1 MPIRDYLK
9 FVAANLRFVTF
20 GFFLAFGSSF
30 GQTFFIGTFG
40 PAIQMEFSLSHTS
53 WGTIYMVGTL
63 GSAALLPWTGKQIDR
78 FDLRPYTALVCILLT
93 IACGFTAFV
102 TTGVMLV
109 FAIFLLRQ
117 SGQGLMSHIAITSMA
132 RYFDRDRGRAVAI
145 ATLGFSTGEAFL
157 PFLAVF
163 AISVCGWRW
172 AYGGIAI
179 LLAVGLIPCVF
190 WLLRDYD
197 KRHQAYLARINA
209 PATPGGPFH
218 RSWTRTEVLKDIRFY
233 LLLPGILAPSLIVTA
248 MFFHHLNLA
257 DAKNWS
263 HAWITGSY
271 VIYAAA
277 AILTALASG
286 PLIDRF
292 GASRQVSIMLMPLT
306 VAMIVIAEFS
316 NPWIAWPYLILIGIN
331 VGVAHT
337 AVSVMWAEIYGVAHL
352 GAIKSLA
359 SALSVFASALGPVIA
374 GTLMDLGVSIEQVCL
389 IFSAYTV
396 FGAVLIIVAL
406 TRPRVSVPKRFY

>member
-9 FVAANLRFVTF
+9 FIAANLRFVTF
-20 GFFLAFGSSF
+20 GFFLAFASSF

-117 SGQGLMSHIAITSMA
+117 SGQGLMSHVAITSMT

-157 PFLAVF
+157 PFLAVI

-197 KRHQAYLARINA
+197 KRHQAYLARISA
-209 PATPGGPFH
+209 PATPGGQFH

-316 NPWIAWPYLILIGIN
+316 NQWIAWPYLHLNRHQCRRRPYSRIGY
-331 VGVAHT
+331 VGGDLWRRPSWGDQKPGSSAQCLCLGFG
-337 AVSVMWAEIYGVAHL
+337 SCDRGGVDGL
-352 GAIKSLA
+352 GSPDRTSL
-359 SALSVFASALGPVIA
+359 SAFFRLRGLRGSPYYH
-374 GTLMDLGVSIEQVCL
+374 C
-389 IFSAYTV
+389 AY
-396 FGAVLIIVAL
+396 A
-406 TRPRVSVPKRFY
+406 P

>member
-20 GFFLAFGSSF
+20 GFFLAFASSF

-40 PAIQMEFSLSHTS
+40 PAIQMEFSLSHTA
-53 WGTIYMVGTL
+53 WGTIYLVGTL

-163 AISVCGWRW
+163 AISVYGWRW

-209 PATPGGPFH
+209 PVTPRGAVSPFMDTHGGTERYPILFAASGYPRPFFDRNGHVLPPLEPGGCEKLVPRLDYRKLRH
-218 RSWTRTEVLKDIRFY
+218 LCSRSDPDSIGIRTTDRPVRSLPAGFY
-233 LLLPGILAPSLIVTA
+233 HVDAIDRSNDCHCGIQQSMDCLALPYLNRHQCRRRPYSRIGYVGGSLWRSPSWGDQKPGISAQCLCLGFGPCDRRDVDGLGGLDRTSLSYFFRLRGLRGSPYYRCAYAP
-248 MFFHHLNLA
+248 
-257 DAKNWS
+257 
-263 HAWITGSY
+263 
-271 VIYAAA
+271 
-277 AILTALASG
+277 
-286 PLIDRF
+286 
-292 GASRQVSIMLMPLT
+292 
-306 VAMIVIAEFS
+306 
-316 NPWIAWPYLILIGIN
+316 
-331 VGVAHT
+331 
-337 AVSVMWAEIYGVAHL
+337 
-352 GAIKSLA
+352 
-359 SALSVFASALGPVIA
+359 
-374 GTLMDLGVSIEQVCL
+374 
-389 IFSAYTV
+389 
-396 FGAVLIIVAL
+396 
-406 TRPRVSVPKRFY
+406 